1 MDLNKYFPLNNQV
14 TKNQVNTLIIAIVIY
29 IVASIVVSFVL
40 AFLSFV
46 PVIGLLVQLVSFLF
60 GIYCLVGLILAI
72 LKYVN

>member
-46 PVIGLLVQLVSFLF
+46 PVINLLV
-60 GIYCLVGLILAI
+60 
-72 LKYVN
+72 NW